1 MTDRPDSPATIPTKA
16 KEPRP
21 SLSVQAARL
30 WARVQALPR
39 VQRWLAYALL
49 GLVAWIAADDLLWA
63 PARAWSAE
71 ADRIEEALDRGATRG
86 RAVTTDL
93 ERAVATFGPVDPPGP
108 VATRRE
114 DLARAIDEVL
124 RRSKVG
130 GYSYETRLGQRVKE
144 TEGLGGIDRLQAEV
158 KFDIPADALPMV
170 VSELES
176 HPVIDGIAAIRIEK
190 NDQARKIGVQATIE
204 SWVTASGERRSR

>member
-1 MTDRPDSPATIPTKA
+1 VTDRPDSSPTPTAEAKAPKPA
-16 KEPRP
+16 
-21 SLSVQAARL
+21 LSAQAAQLR
-30 WARVQALPR
+30 ARVQALPR
-39 VQRWLAYALL
+39 GQRWLAYALL

-63 PARAWSAE
+63 PARVWSAE

-93 ERAVATFGPVDPPGP
+93 ERAVSTFGPVDPPGP
-108 VATRRE
+108 AATRRE
-114 DLARAIDEVL
+114 QLGRAIDEVL
-124 RRSKVG
+124 RRNKVG